1 MEQKI
6 FSNEYFLFMSD
17 YVYYYKEHNNNLDNL
32 YLNKYIVHK

>member
-17 YVYYYKEHNNNLDNL
+17 YVYYYKEYNNNLDNL